1 MTVPLL
7 QLEVFV
13 PEPQRRLIV
22 RRGMGAHWGVD
33 PSTLRIAVACG
44 SRVQT
49 HSFPRTEGLARLN
62 DIYESTV
69 AFMEDLVSWPI
80 PGFVLVEQP
89 SGKTIN
95 LELVYAVGV
104 VIAAMEAVLPGTHF
118 ETVTSSSWKRV
129 ACGRGDISKLDPE
142 TKKPWKDREQYGVMQ
157 WARAN
162 GYTGSSWDESDALGI
177 AEAARRLVTLEER

>member
-129 ACGRGDISKLDPE
+129 ACGRGDIY
-142 TKKPWKDREQYGVMQ
+142 KPRKGDGWEYGVLR
-157 WARAN
+157 WAREN
-162 GYTGSSWDESDALGI
+162 GYEGSSWDEADALGI